1 MALGKSFAL
10 ESPPAPK
17 KRKKGKKKKR
27 HEFPNEIFCQTG
39 TLISD
44 FFLLT
49 YSKRELISLWQDFS
63 GLVLFTFG
71 IHIILCGRAR
81 SYTLNCV

>member
-17 KRKKGKKKKR
+17 KRKKEKKR

-49 YSKRELISLWQDFS
+49 CSKRELISLWQDFS
-63 GLVLFTFG
+63 ALVLLTFG
-71 IHIILCGRAR
+71 NHIILCGRGR
-81 SYTLNCV
+81 SYTLKGV